1 MRPPPISLRRDT
13 AGMAAVE
20 FALLLPLLLALF
32 IVGMALSDGIACNRK
47 VTTTAKSVADLTARY
62 ASVTTADVTT
72 ILAASTQILTPYN
85 ANLATV
91 RVSEVK
97 VTGSTSS
104 TVVWSRAS
112 NGTALAANTVV
123 TIPSGMSAT
132 DSYLIMG
139 EVSYAYT
146 PLFTYGA
153 AQPMTLYDRVFMSP
167 RMSDSVPLS

>member
-1 MRPPPISLRRDT
+1 MPSLCRDR

-20 FALLLPLLLALF
+20 FALLLPILLALF
-32 IVGMALSDGIACNRK
+32 MVGLALSDGIACNRK
-47 VTTTAKSVADLTARY
+47 VTSTAKSVADLTTRY
-62 ASVTTADVTT
+62 ASVTSSDVTT
-72 ILAASTQILTPYN
+72 ILAASAQILVPYD
-85 ANLATV
+85 ATRATV
-91 RVSEVK
+91 RVSEVL
-97 VTGSTSS
+97 VTGGTSS

-112 NGTALAANTVV
+112 NGTALAANAAVP
-123 TIPSGMSAT
+123 IPSGMAAT
-132 DSYLIMG
+132 GSYLILG

>member
-1 MRPPPISLRRDT
+1 MPSLRRDL

-20 FALLLPLLLALF
+20 FALLLPLLLGLF

-62 ASVTTADVTT
+62 ASVTTADVST
-72 ILAASTQILTPYN
+72 ILAASTQILAPYN
-85 ANLATV
+85 ASLATI
-91 RVSEVK
+91 RVSEVL

-112 NGTALAANTVV
+112 NGTALTANSVV
-123 TIPSGMSAT
+123 AIPSGMAAT
-132 DSYLIMG
+132 GSYLVMG

>member
-1 MRPPPISLRRDT
+1 
-13 AGMAAVE
+13 MAAVE
-20 FALLLPLLLALF
+20 FALLLPILLALF
-32 IVGMALSDGIACNRK
+32 IAGLALSDGIACNRK

-62 ASVTTADVTT
+62 ASVTTSDVTT
-72 ILAASTQILTPYN
+72 ILAASTQILAPYN
-85 ANLATV
+85 ASLATV
-91 RVSEVK
+91 RVSEVL

-112 NGTALAANTVV
+112 NGTALTASSVV
-123 TIPSGMSAT
+123 TIPSGMAAT
-132 DSYLIMG
+132 GSYLILG